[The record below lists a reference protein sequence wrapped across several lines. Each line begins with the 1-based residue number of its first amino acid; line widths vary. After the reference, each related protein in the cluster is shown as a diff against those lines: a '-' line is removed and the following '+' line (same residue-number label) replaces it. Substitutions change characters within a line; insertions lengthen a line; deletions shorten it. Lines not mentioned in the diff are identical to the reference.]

1 MGRVTTLSSI
11 AVAYVT
17 GPKYCV
23 SFDDPEQVCDRQ
35 RDTGS
40 CGSLVLLVRPR
51 ATIFRA
57 SSSNGRCNALR
68 LIPWPVFGAIFDA
81 KDHGGLMSVHPDADA
96 AQILD
101 PMRGSRRVSSLR
113 RSLLMPARQY
123 REGCRAIDARVR
135 DRRPERCATP
145 GRVGGGS
152 VAKPA

>member
-1 MGRVTTLSSI
+1 L
-11 AVAYVT
+11 
-17 GPKYCV
+17 
-23 SFDDPEQVCDRQ
+23 Q
-35 RDTGS
+35 R
-40 CGSLVLLVRPR
+40 
-51 ATIFRA
+51 
-57 SSSNGRCNALR
+57 LR

-135 DRRPERCATP
+135 DRRPKRCATP